1 MAACSAPVQRDTKVE
16 EESMGIILWI
26 LAGLIAGWLTGK
38 IMKGSGYGFIVDILL
53 GIAGAILGGFIARH
67 LGLDPSGGFIY
78 STLIAVGG
86 AIILVAII
94 RLIKR

>member
-1 MAACSAPVQRDTKVE
+1 
-16 EESMGIILWI
+16 MGFIFWI

-53 GIAGAILGGFIARH
+53 GIAGAFVGGFIARH

-86 AIILVAII
+86 AIILVALV

>member
-1 MAACSAPVQRDTKVE
+1 MSACTALPRHE

-26 LAGLIAGWLTGK
+26 VAGLIAGWLTGK

-53 GIAGAILGGFIARH
+53 GIAGAIVGGFIARH
-67 LGLDPSGGFIY
+67 LGLDPNGGFIY

-86 AIILVAII
+86 AIILVVII